1 MTENGIYEPGCG
13 LDNVLLSWGHDEYL
27 YHVLK
32 DQSTCESLRALIAL
46 PSNRRLTSWR
56 PLQCPRKPSR

>member
-27 YHVLK
+27 YNVLK
-32 DQSTCESLRALIAL
+32 DQSTCESASGTA
-46 PSNRRLTSWR
+46 TT
-56 PLQCPRKPSR
+56 